1 MRFVLS
7 TRLLNSVVNLS
18 CISTNILETLST
30 KTIGVLIDFNGL
42 AFNYY
47 NKIKKNIDWSWDNK
61 WKIVEKIL
69 NSKKNQEVSNT
80 KNEIF
85 DYKHIEMES
94 LVESSKNFIGTISQ
108 KPPIFSAIKKDGKRL
123 YEYAREN
130 EVIEL
135 KERQVKIYNF
145 QIKQYNRPYA
155 EFIIECSKGTYIRSI
170 ANDYG
175 KSLKSGALLYSL
187 KRTKI
192 GKYSLENA
200 LEIS

>member
-1 MRFVLS
+1 MNKTYEGIFKFGETTPS
-7 TRLLNSVVNLS
+7 FD
-18 CISTNILETLST
+18 LETN
-30 KTIGVLIDFNGL
+30 V
-42 AFNYY
+42 
-47 NKIKKNIDWSWDNK
+47 
-61 WKIVEKIL
+61 
-69 NSKKNQEVSNT
+69 
-80 KNEIF
+80 NEIF

-94 LVESSKNFIGTISQ
+94 LIKSSKNFIGTISQ

-130 EVIEL
+130 EFIEL
-135 KERQVKIYNF
+135 KERQIKIYNF